1 MSLTLSAGLI
11 LQPVLKA
18 YKTRFPMLF
27 KMGLDLRGSATP
39 LKLNTTYTAHIRTL
53 PSSAAY
59 VAGSGGYKAGA
70 TSARTLLTD
79 VPITV
84 DKHRHVPLLWEHLN
98 LIKDHKATWE
108 GAMADAGYVL
118 GKEAV
123 DSVLS
128 KGVRNS
134 AFSNTITETV
144 ANSDRDTLA
153 AACEAMN
160 TNHASPF
167 GRIGICSSAFMTSVY
182 GDAEVAS
189 RDYYGMLTGSSALR
203 VLRNI
208 EGFEAI
214 YEYPD
219 FPSALTYEFT
229 AEADDD
235 LLTIS
240 GGHEWQTGDK
250 VQVSNSGGGL
260 PTGLSAAT
268 TYYAIRVSSTTL
280 KLATSDANAVAGT
293 AINITG
299 DGTGTQTIVGFDNT
313 SCLFFT
319 QESIAVLAGVPQG
332 TNEAASALGI
342 PLLMKMD
349 PFTEPDSGL
358 TMMLVAWQE
367 TGTADLYASPTN
379 IWGSALGRQSGA
391 ADSLTDRGALRVITE

>member
-11 LQPVLKA
+11 LQLTLKA
-18 YKTRFPMLF
+18 YKTRFPMIF
-27 KMGLDLRGSATP
+27 QMGLDLRGAAAP
-39 LKLNTTYTAHIRTL
+39 LKLNTTYTAHIRSL

-79 VPITV
+79 VPILV
-84 DKHRHVPLLWEHLN
+84 DKHRHVPLLWDHLN
-98 LIKDHKATWE
+98 LIKDHKETFE
-108 GAMADAGYVL
+108 GALADAGYVL
-118 GKEAV
+118 GKEEV
-123 DSVLS
+123 DSVLT
-128 KGVRNS
+128 KAARNS
-134 AFSNTITETV
+134 SFTNTITETV

-167 GRIGICSSAFMTSVY
+167 GRIGICSSSFMTSIY

-189 RDYYGMLTGSSALR
+189 RDYYGMLTGASALR

-219 FPSALTYEFT
+219 FPTNAATQTFT
-229 AEADDD
+229 AATTD
-235 LLTIS
+235 LCTAT
-240 GGHEWQTGDK
+240 GHGLKTGDK
-250 VQVSNSGGGL
+250 VRVSNSGGGL

-268 TYYAIRVSSTTL
+268 TYYVIYVDADTF
-280 KLATSDANAVAGT
+280 KLATTDALAVAGT
-293 AINITG
+293 PIDITG
-299 DGTGTQTIVGFDNT
+299 AGTGTHSIVGFDNT
-313 SCLFFT
+313 SCVFFT
-319 QESIAVLAGVPQG
+319 RESIAVLQGVPQG
-332 TNEAASALGI
+332 TSEGLAALGI
-342 PLLMKMD
+342 PPSMKMD
-349 PFTEPDSGL
+349 VMTEPESGL
-358 TMMLVAWQE
+358 TQMLVAWQE
-367 TGTADLYASPTN
+367 QGTADLYVSPTA